1 MRLSD
6 ELAYVTAAELAMRI
20 RRRELSPVEVVDAF
34 IERIEERNESLNA
47 FVTFDYEEAKR
58 KARESEKTL
67 MSGGEIGPLHGV
79 PTATK
84 DLFDARLGATVTFG
98 GIRCFRDHPSE
109 ECGLVAERMEQA
121 GAIILGSTNSPT
133 FGFRGTTDNYL
144 FGPTRNPFNLSK
156 NPGGSSGGSAA
167 AVADGMLP
175 IAQGNDGGGSIRIPA
190 SWSNLYGFKASAGR
204 VPMPMRPNAFLAGAV
219 FATEGV
225 MVRTVEDAILGI
237 NVLSGY
243 HHGDPLSLDEH
254 VDLAGALHRSIDG
267 WKIAYSPDF
276 GVYPV
281 DERVSSVVAEALDV
295 FRQAGATVEEIEI
308 GIERDSLEPE
318 DKVGDS
324 WCRILATFMAGFF
337 EVFKAQ
343 GLDLLKDFRDDF
355 PPEFVEWVE
364 RGYQV
369 TAVQAFRDQQARTEV
384 YDGIQG
390 VFENYD
396 LLVTPTLACPPVDN
410 TDDGNTMGPTRI
422 NGVDINPLIGW
433 CMTYF
438 TNYSGHPS
446 ASIPAG
452 LDSEK
457 LPTGLQIIGR
467 RYADAD
473 VLAASAAFERIKP
486 WQGHYDICKNRLPR

>member
-1 MRLSD
+1 MPLSD
-6 ELAYVTAAELAMRI
+6 ELAYVTATDLAKRI
-20 RRRELSPVEVVDAF
+20 RRRELSPVEVVDAS
-34 IERIEERNESLNA
+34 IERVEQRNKSLNA
-47 FVTFDYEEAKR
+47 FVTFDYEEARR
-58 KARESEKTL
+58 KAQEAEKAL
-67 MSGGEIGPLHGV
+67 MSDEEIGPLHGV

-84 DLFDARLGATVTFG
+84 DLFDGRLGATVTFG
-98 GIRCFRDHPSE
+98 GIRCFKDHKSE
-109 ECGLVAERMEQA
+109 QCGLVAERMEQA

-133 FGFRGTTDNYL
+133 FGFRGTADNYL
-144 FGPTRNPFNLSK
+144 FGPTRNPFNTSK

-204 VPMPMRPNAFLAGAV
+204 IPMPMRPNAFLPGAV

-225 MVRTVEDAILGI
+225 MVRTVEDAVLGVD
-237 NVLSGY
+237 VLSGY
-243 HHGDPLSLDEH
+243 NPGDPISLDED
-254 VDLAGALHRSIDG
+254 VDFASALDQSING

-276 GVYPV
+276 GIYPV
-281 DERVSSVVAEALDV
+281 DDRVSAVVAEAVDA
-295 FRQAGATVEEIEI
+295 FRQAGATVEEIDI

-369 TAVQAFRDQQARTEV
+369 DSVQIFRDQSARTEI
-384 YDGIQG
+384 YDRIQG

-410 TDDGNTMGPTRI
+410 TDDGNTMGPSQI

-438 TNYSGHPS
+438 TNFSGHPS
-446 ASIPAG
+446 ASVPAG
-452 LDSEK
+452 LTKDN

-467 RYADAD
+467 RYADTD
-473 VLAASAAFERIKP
+473 VLAASAAFEKVKP
-486 WQGHYDICKNRLPR
+486 WYDFYEICRNRSL